1 MKHTLLFIV
10 SVLAS
15 LTMSAVANAGET
27 VKIDGLW
34 YSLFYDQYFE
44 TYEAH
49 VTNGNKGISD
59 AIGDIVI
66 PETVEYEGISYR
78 VTEISSRAF
87 YDSEV
92 TSVAIPN
99 SVRSI
104 GNYAFQNCK
113 DLISVTG
120 GNNIVSIGNEAFYGC
135 TSLTSADILYSVEQ
149 INAFAFYGCKSLTSI
164 TIGKDIYR
172 IGFLAFGN
180 CSSLTTVV
188 IGRGLHFIVED
199 AFCNCRSL
207 TDFYCSAT
215 KVPATDKKAFEGT
228 AVENVTLHVP
238 ATIIDTYKAEAPWN
252 GFKAVVALK
261 GEKPEIPT
269 CATPTISYANGK
281 LSFNCETED
290 VNFVSEITD
299 GGDIR
304 KYYDAEIQLKATY
317 HIRVY
322 ATKWAYDDS
331 DVATATLCWIDADPK
346 TEGITN
352 SIVSVPAKAVLI
364 QTNGGMVTIQGADD
378 GTRVSVYGID
388 GTQAGSAISN
398 NGQATVN
405 TNLQPGSIAV
415 VKIGEKSFKV
425 IISKI

>member
-1 MKHTLLFIV
+1 MKRQLLLFFAMM
-10 SVLAS
+10 L
-15 LTMSAVANAGET
+15 SAVASLGET
-27 VKIDGLW
+27 VKIDGIW
-34 YSLFYDQYFE
+34 YSLFYNQHSE
-44 TYEAH
+44 IYEAH

-92 TSVAIPN
+92 TSVVIPN
-99 SVRSI
+99 SVTGIRE
-104 GNYAFQNCK
+104 YAFQNCT
-113 DLISVTG
+113 LLTSVTG
-120 GNNIVSIGNEAFYGC
+120 GKNILIIGQEAFSGC
-135 TSLTSADILYSVEQ
+135 SSLTTADILYSVKQ
-149 INAFAFYGCKSLTSI
+149 IDLAAFGGCRSLTSV

-172 IGFLAFGN
+172 IGADAFCN

-188 IGRGLHFIVED
+188 IGRGLNFID
-199 AFCNCRSL
+199 FYAFAYCYSL
-207 TDFYCSAT
+207 KDFYCSAT
-215 KVPATDKKAFEGT
+215 SVPTTHDEAFYGT
-228 AVENVTLHVP
+228 AVENATLHVP
-238 ATIIDTYKAEAPWN
+238 AALIDTYKTVAPWN

-261 GEKPEIPT
+261 GEIPEIPT

-281 LSFNCETED
+281 LSFDCETED

-346 TEGITN
+346 TEGIIN
-352 SIVSVPAKAVLI
+352 SIASVPAKAVLI
-364 QTNGGMVTIQGADD
+364 QTNGGVVTIQGADD
-378 GTRVSVYGID
+378 GTQVSVYGIN

-398 NGQATVN
+398 NGQAMVN
-405 TNLQPGSIAV
+405 TNLQPGSIAI
-415 VKIGEKSFKV
+415 VKIGEKSVKV
-425 IISKI
+425 IISQK